1 MIVKEHEANLQQ
13 TLDSLEELGGSIIIG
28 NTGTKLPVTQN
39 TVIVR
44 KLSLNGDMA
53 AVRNEISTNS
63 NTNWQ
68 MYIEPWEV
76 LLSGHEAI
84 KQALAEP
91 CSKSFYI
98 NIMQG
103 EDTITKQIRIWNKSE
118 CHFINPVCEKIVD
131 DNARYIDATIWSAKT
146 DIKFDLI
153 DKWKKTNPLAI
164 EPYYYQALHCL
175 MNKNYNE
182 FITLADHY
190 MFHEKKTS
198 ISKTMIMYYLGIVNC
213 LVKNNQNSAIHNALL
228 CIAEHPLMA
237 EFWCLLGDA
246 YLKVKEFTKAIS
258 FYENAIFL
266 GKSRLQSDRWPVQI
280 SKYEE
285 YPQEMIKKC
294 KEIISGSKDFG
305 IKKNLAH

>member
-1 MIVKEHEANLQQ
+1 MIVKEHEENLQQ

-28 NTGTKLPVTQN
+28 HAGGQLPATKN
-39 TVIVR
+39 AAIVR
-44 KLSLNGDMA
+44 KLSLKSDIS
-53 AVRNEISTNS
+53 VTRNEISNNS

-68 MYIEPWEV
+68 MYIEPWEI
-76 LLSGHEAI
+76 LLSGHEEI
-84 KQALAEP
+84 KNALVNP
-91 CSKSFYI
+91 QSKSFYI

-103 EDTITKQIRIWNKSE
+103 EDTITKQIRIWNKKE
-118 CHFINPVCEKIVD
+118 CQFVNPVCEKIID
-131 DNARYIDATIWSAKT
+131 DNAEYIDATVWSAKT

-153 DKWKKTNPLAI
+153 EKWKKTNPLAL
-164 EPYYYQALHCL
+164 EPYYYQSLYCL

-198 ISKTMIMYYLGIVNC
+198 ISKTMMMYYLGIVNC
-213 LVKNNQNSAIHNALL
+213 FVKSNQNSAIHNALL

-246 YLKVKEFTKAIS
+246 YAKVKEFTKAIS

-266 GKSRLQSDRWPVQI
+266 GKNRLQSDRWPVQI

-294 KEIISGSKDFG
+294 KEIISNSKNFG
-305 IKKNLAH
+305 LKKNPNH